1 MHHEFGVTI
10 VSDLATKDVQGTD
23 AFPHV
28 HVIDLRP
35 NQEGGARAFEEE
47 TWRRLR
53 SYFIGYDQL
62 PMNMQDP
69 SPRQENALLNQITDQ
84 AGNVLIV
91 TGQVAWM
98 ARFCRD
104 FDIPY
109 CSRELAVFEFASGDL
124 PIQIARPANGAVRL
138 VAEPLD
144 SMAG

>member
-1 MHHEFGVTI
+1 MQHEFGVTI

-35 NQEGGARAFEEE
+35 NQEGRARAFEEE

-62 PMNMQDP
+62 PMNMQNP
-69 SPRQENALLNQITDQ
+69 SPRQENALLRQITEQ
-84 AGNVLIV
+84 GGNVLIV
-91 TGQVAWM
+91 TGQVASM
-98 ARFCRD
+98 AHFCMD

-109 CSRELAVFEFASGDL
+109 SSRELVVFEAARSDL
-124 PIQIARPANGAVRL
+124 PIQVARRGNGVVRL

-144 SMAG
+144 SLAG